1 MNFIL
6 VPIRGCFPVK
16 ATLPNFGT
24 ELILSSPVCE
34 MQYSGKVSACMC
46 TTPGCNGDTSLGTLP
61 RIASRQPKNFV
72 FPFSNS
78 SLARKARTR
87 TGRKRR
93 LQCWSCGSLFNRD
106 KARCE
111 KFTKDRE
118 EQVMSCEEGE
128 ACMLYTWM
136 KSKSEIGN
144 HHHLSYD
151 HYCLGWNKHG
161 CFRILS

>member
-1 MNFIL
+1 MNLISA
-6 VPIRGCFPVK
+6 PIRGCFPVK
-16 ATLPNFGT
+16 AILPNFGT
-24 ELILSSPVCE
+24 DLMLSSPVCE
-34 MQYSGKVSACMC
+34 MQYSGKVSACIC

-61 RIASRQPKNFV
+61 RIASRQQRNFE

-78 SLARKARTR
+78 SLARQPRRR
-87 TGRKRR
+87 TGRQRR

-106 KARCE
+106 KDRCD

-118 EQVMSCEEGE
+118 EQEMSCGEGE
-128 ACMLYTWM
+128 ACMLYTWI

-144 HHHLSYD
+144 NHNLYHLL
-151 HYCLGWNKHG
+151 CLGWNEIG